1 MGNYICFNF
10 VVGLAY
16 MVFKLQIVSFDMI
29 VWLFSNIFNMP
40 IIILGEFWADYS
52 IQRNSKKLWGTKA
65 YIESFGLI
73 GGHKYLILQFLY
85 FVSLF
90 FIINSALELELE
102 IYIIV
107 ILFLVYHFLNVGSFL
122 YRLARIKFWWSI
134 CLVSYFIAAIIYYE
148 TPIKNNF
155 ENKTL
160 YKKEESNFIDKIS
173 IDEKKEIKNILV
185 NTALE
190 MNNISNSSIPIK
202 EKIKIL
208 TDYDIT
214 YHSKINNSNLKP
226 RTKKI
231 LINQKEVFN
240 SMKEMNFAVA
250 YTNEA
255 FNTLDS
261 SYIDLAADYYKKYS
275 FGKLDSELEE
285 FIKIAKSSIEDI
297 KLNRFTEEKYQQLS
311 DSYKRIQNKAYEL
324 SDGVWD

>member
-1 MGNYICFNF
+1 MINYLWINF
-10 VVGLAY
+10 LVGLGY
-16 MVFKLQIVSFDMI
+16 SVFRLKMLNFNTFIWMI
-29 VWLFSNIFNMP
+29 MNIFTTP
-40 IIILGEFWADYS
+40 IVILGEFWADYR
-52 IQRNSKKLWGTKA
+52 INCNAKKMGINTKE
-65 YIESFGLI
+65 YGYNKSG
-73 GGHKYLILQFLY
+73 LY
-85 FVSLF
+85 FFLF
-90 FIINSALELELE
+90 SAYLGILYMWFSYTFKYEPNIFIFV
-102 IYIIV
+102 V
-107 ILFLVYHFLNVGSFL
+107 ILVIYYFFNIGTFFYKI
-122 YRLARIKFWWSI
+122 ARVKFWWLI

-148 TPIKNNF
+148 TPIKNDF

-214 YHSKINNSNLKP
+214 YHSKINNSNLKSK
-226 RTKKI
+226 TKKI

-240 SMKEMNFAVA
+240 SMKEMNFAIA
-250 YTNEA
+250 YINEA

-285 FIKIAKSSIEDI
+285 FIKIAKFSIEDI

-324 SDGVWD
+324 SDRVWD